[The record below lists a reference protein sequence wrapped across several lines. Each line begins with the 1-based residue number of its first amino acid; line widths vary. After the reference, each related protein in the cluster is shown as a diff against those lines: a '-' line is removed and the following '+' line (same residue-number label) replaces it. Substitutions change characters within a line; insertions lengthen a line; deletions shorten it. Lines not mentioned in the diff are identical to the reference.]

1 MSAPGRQQPETAAIR
16 QARDRPQDGPASG
29 LSPKREYRRAQQE
42 GAPAT
47 ALRRGRTLAVAL
59 AVALSLAA
67 ALGLLHR
74 LGIGLPLLLGIV
86 ATFGVIALVTPW
98 IGVRLLDDLLL
109 AAKSLAWRREQGR
122 HHSFG
127 GQSLHIED
135 DGRQVWMAG
144 ADLQRVLGTN
154 DREDVLAARVPG
166 RWRRDGNGTLLL
178 RVDAV
183 VQHLATAPGRMDPRT
198 VRLRRYL
205 ERDVIFPAAERRRRA
220 S

>member
-1 MSAPGRQQPETAAIR
+1 MSAPRW
-16 QARDRPQDGPASG
+16 
-29 LSPKREYRRAQQE
+29 
-42 GAPAT
+42 
-47 ALRRGRTLAVAL
+47 GRTLAVAL
-59 AVALSLAA
+59 ALALSLAA

-74 LGIGLPLLLGIV
+74 LGIGLPLLLGLV
-86 ATFGVIALVTPW
+86 VLFGAVALVTPW
-98 IGVRLLDDLLL
+98 VGVRLLDDVLL
-109 AAKSLAWRREQGR
+109 AAKSLVWRREQGR

-127 GQSLHIED
+127 GQSLQIDD
-135 DGRQVWMAG
+135 DGRQVWIAG

-166 RWRRDGNGTLLL
+166 RWRRADNGALML

-205 ERDVIFPAAERRRRA
+205 EREVIFPAAQRRRRA
-220 S
+220 P

>member
-1 MSAPGRQQPETAAIR
+1 MKAPRG
-16 QARDRPQDGPASG
+16 
-29 LSPKREYRRAQQE
+29 
-42 GAPAT
+42 
-47 ALRRGRTLAVAL
+47 GRTFAVAL
-59 AVALSLAA
+59 VLALSLAA

-86 ATFGVIALVTPW
+86 VFFGAVALVTPW
-98 IGVRLLDDLLL
+98 IGVRLLDDLLHG
-109 AAKSLAWRREQGR
+109 ARSLAWRREQGR

-127 GQSLHIED
+127 GQPLRIDD
-135 DGRQVWMAG
+135 DGRQVWIAG

-166 RWRRDGNGTLLL
+166 RWRRGDDGALLL

-183 VQHLATAPGRMDPRT
+183 VQHLSTAPGRMDPRT

-205 ERDVIFPAAERRRRA
+205 EREVIFPAAQRRRRA
-220 S
+220 P